1 MNHFQKVAD
10 RLSAYELDG
19 FLVLSEPNRLY
30 VTGFHSTAGAA
41 LVTGKGSW
49 FFTDSRYIEAARRN
63 ISDAEVEEN
72 TSSRPT
78 LSQVEDLIQSRGIHR
93 LGYED
98 AYLTVAELRRL
109 EAKLGCEL
117 VPATKLLLELRA
129 VKDQEEIRQMIA
141 AQRIAERAL
150 EETLEFIR
158 PGKTEREIAAFL
170 QYRMLLGGGEKM
182 SFDPIVVSGPNS
194 SMPHGVPGDR
204 PVGEGDFITMDFG
217 CVCGGYCSDM
227 TRTVAVGYVTDEMER
242 VYRTVLEAQLAGI
255 NVARA
260 GVTGA
265 AVHNAAAEV
274 IGQAGYGPYFG
285 HAFGHSLGV
294 EIHESPNAAP
304 SNREPLPAGAVISA
318 EPGIYLPGR
327 FGVRIEDVLVLE
339 EGRCRDITLAGK
351 ELLIL
356 HTV

>member
-10 RLSAYELDG
+10 RLPACELDG

-41 LVTGKGSW
+41 LVTGNGSW

-255 NVARA
+255 NAARA

>member
-41 LVTGKGSW
+41 LVTGNGSW

-255 NVARA
+255 NAARA